1 MIKNLKIRAKILVGF
16 AIAVFMIA
24 GLGGLVLIQ
33 MREMNKQT
41 QELSKNW
48 MPSIFTIQRLNT
60 LKSDIRV
67 KEWRLLVSTSIEEV
81 NESKAS
87 LDKLITE
94 YNQVAVEYK
103 KLISSEEERQLYS
116 EIEKTYDK
124 YTGFHNEMVKLLK
137 DNNKDK
143 ARELMLGE
151 STQTYSEWSAELLK
165 DVDLNKKGGDNS
177 ALVSEN
183 IFSRSLWLI
192 IVTII
197 TSLILCFAIGIYIA
211 TIISGSIKKMD
222 YAAQKI
228 SVGDLNVDLTIDTK
242 DEVGSLSLS
251 FLKLKEA
258 QEKMIKDIDLL
269 TQDAIAGKLSSR
281 ADSSRHEGDFRKIIE
296 GINQTL
302 DAITTPLNVA
312 ADYVARISVGDTPEL
327 LTSDYKGDFN
337 VIKTNLNKLISAL
350 NLIIE
355 KAKLVSSGDLTVK
368 MEERSQKDALLES
381 LNTMVSKVADV
392 ILQFKKASVQVTQVS
407 VEISTGAQ
415 QMAQGANE
423 QASSSEEI
431 SSSMEEMTSNIQQ
444 NSDNAQQTEK
454 IALKATNS
462 IKDGNTSTTQSA
474 SSMKLIAEK
483 IGIISEIAFQT
494 NILALNAAVE
504 AARAGEHG
512 RGFAVVAAEV
522 RKLAERS
529 KVAAEE
535 INSVSRNGVEI
546 ASLAGRQLEEIVPE
560 IEKTTRLIQEI
571 SGAST
576 EQNSG
581 VNQINTA
588 LQQLNQVTQQNAAS
602 SEELASTSEELSNQ
616 AEQLQELIAFFKLP
630 NDIVTDTFI
639 SVKQNMAKSNENKK
653 HTNPPKQNEKGK
665 GVHLDLSNS
674 RHTDEGFEKF

>member
-16 AIAVFMIA
+16 AIAVFLLA
-24 GLGGLVLIQ
+24 GLGILVLIQ
-33 MREMNKQT
+33 MQEMNKQT

-48 MPSIFTIQRLNT
+48 MPSIFSIQRLNT
-60 LKSDIRV
+60 LKSDIRT
-67 KEWRLLVSTSIEEV
+67 KEWRFYVSSSIEEI
-81 NESKAS
+81 NDSKAG
-87 LDKLITE
+87 LDKLITD
-94 YNQVAVEYK
+94 YNKIAIEYK

-116 EIEKTYDK
+116 EIEKIYDK
-124 YTGFHNEMVKLLK
+124 YIAILNEMEKSLK
-137 DNNKDK
+137 ENNKER
-143 ARELMLGE
+143 ARELMMGE
-151 STQTYSEWSAELLK
+151 STRLYSEWSVELLK

-177 ALVSEN
+177 ASVSES
-183 IFSRSLWLI
+183 IFFKSLWLI
-192 IVTII
+192 MATII
-197 TSLILCFAIGIYIA
+197 ISLILCFAIGIYIA
-211 TIISGSIKKMD
+211 NIISRNIKKMD
-222 YAAQKI
+222 HAAQRI

-242 DEVGSLSLS
+242 DEVGSLALS
-251 FLKLKEA
+251 FQKLKEA
-258 QEKMIKDIDLL
+258 QERMIKDINLL

-281 ADSSRHEGDFRKIIE
+281 ADNSRHEGDFRKIIE
-296 GINQTL
+296 GINQTM

-312 ADYVARISVGDTPEL
+312 ADYVARISIGDTPEL

-355 KAKLVSSGDLTVK
+355 KAKLVSFGDLTITLEK
-368 MEERSQKDALLES
+368 RSPEDELLES
-381 LNTMVSKVADV
+381 LNTMVSRVADV
-392 ILQFKKASVQVTQVS
+392 ILQFKKASYQVTQVS
-407 VEISTGAQ
+407 VEISSGAQ
-415 QMAQGANE
+415 QLAQGANE

-431 SSSMEEMTSNIQQ
+431 SSSMEEMGSNIQQ
-444 NSDNAQQTEK
+444 NTDNAQQTEK
-454 IALKATNS
+454 IALMTAKS
-462 IKDGNTSTTQSA
+462 INDGNTSTAQSA
-474 SSMKLIAEK
+474 SSMKVIAEK

-535 INSVSRNGVEI
+535 INVVPRKGVEI

-571 SGAST
+571 SVAST

-602 SEELASTSEELSNQ
+602 SEELATTSEELSNQ

-630 NDIVTDTFI
+630 NDFETSKYA
-639 SVKQNMAKSNENKK
+639 SVKQSMSKSNENKK
-653 HTNPPKQNEKGK
+653 RTNPSKQNEKGK
-665 GVHLDLSNS
+665 GIHIDLSNGK
-674 RHTDEGFEKF
+674 HIDEGFENF